1 MGTGKREKNVQQH
14 TTIPDRASVGN
25 KEGLGV
31 AGKVKMIAL
40 HHLRPALERKSCSD
54 GLLQDL
60 QYQELREAEELGFC
74 ATRAQR

>member
-1 MGTGKREKNVQQH
+1 MSNNILQSQIGLQWGTRKAWELQGR
-14 TTIPDRASVGN
+14 
-25 KEGLGV
+25 
-31 AGKVKMIAL
+31 VKMIAL

-74 ATRAQR
+74 ATRAQC